1 MKGRLLLLALL
12 ATLGAL
18 AVGAVA
24 VAGASS
30 GSASA
35 AKKSSGAATVTV
47 RKTKL
52 GSIIVDGSGRTMYL
66 FEKDKGGKSACNGAC
81 ATAWPPLMTSGKPK
95 ATGGAEAKL
104 LGTTK
109 RSNGTQVTYAGHPIY
124 AFQGDSKPGQ
134 TNGQGS
140 KAFGA
145 EWYVLAPNGK
155 KIDKS

>member
-1 MKGRLLLLALL
+1 MRGRLLLLALL

-18 AVGAVA
+18 AAGTVA
-24 VAGASS
+24 VAA
-30 GSASA
+30 ASA
-35 AKKSSGAATVTV
+35 RAAPAAKSGGAATVTV

-52 GSIIVDGSGRTMYL
+52 GRIITDGSGRTMYL
-66 FEKDKGGKSACNGAC
+66 FEKDKGTHSACSGAC
-81 ATAWPPLMTSGKPK
+81 AKAWPPLMTKGRPK

-124 AFQGDSKPGQ
+124 GFMGDTKAGQ
-134 TNGQGS
+134 TNGEGS
-140 KAFGA
+140 RAFGA
-145 EWYVLAPNGK
+145 GWYVLAPNGH

>member
-1 MKGRLLLLALL
+1 MRGRLLLLALL

-18 AVGAVA
+18 AAGAVA
-24 VAGASS
+24 VAAASS
-30 GSASA
+30 RA
-35 AKKSSGAATVTV
+35 APAAKSSGAATVSV

-52 GSIIVDGSGRTMYL
+52 GKIVVDGSGRTMYL
-66 FEKDKGGKSACNGAC
+66 FEKDKGTTSECSGAC
-81 ATAWPPLMTSGKPK
+81 AKAWPPLMTKGKPK
-95 ATGGAEAKL
+95 ASGGAEAKL

-124 AFQGDSKPGQ
+124 GFTGDTKAGQ
-134 TNGQGS
+134 TNGEGS

-145 EWYVLAPNGK
+145 EWYVLAPSGH

>member
-1 MKGRLLLLALL
+1 MRGRLLFLALL

-24 VAGASS
+24 VAAASS
-30 GSASA
+30 A
-35 AKKSSGAATVTV
+35 APAAKSSGAAIVTV

-52 GSIIVDGSGRTMYL
+52 GRIVTDGSGRTMYL
-66 FEKDKGGKSACNGAC
+66 FEKDKGTHSNCSGAC
-81 ATAWPPLMTSGKPK
+81 AKAWPPLMTTGKPK

-124 AFQGDSKPGQ
+124 GFTGDKKAGQ
-134 TNGQGS
+134 TNGEGS
-140 KAFGA
+140 TAFGA
-145 EWYVLAPNGK
+145 GWYVLAPNGH

>member
-1 MKGRLLLLALL
+1 MRGRLLLLALL

-24 VAGASS
+24 AGASS

-66 FEKDKGGKSACNGAC
+66 FEKDKGGKSECNGAC
-81 ATAWPPLMTSGKPK
+81 AKTWPPLMTNGKPK

-124 AFQGDSKPGQ
+124 GFEGDTKPGQ
-134 TNGQGS
+134 TNGEGS

-145 EWYVLAPNGK
+145 AWYVLAPNGH
-155 KIDKS
+155 KIDKD